1 MMDTSAK
8 RMEDRT
14 EFRARMKQET
24 VTEDQ
29 SRLAQVWFVAARAMA
44 VADGTVPA
52 AKEASAGLYAQ
63 AILGLSEEACRHAKS
78 PDQMKHQTLVDCLA
92 GVHALPAEQAEK
104 IMTGVMMIAFADGH
118 MEPLEVRWASMLASA
133 CEMCDEDFQRCCA
146 SARVIASMFNP
157 SMPPVDR
164 EEAL

>member
-1 MMDTSAK
+1 MM
-8 RMEDRT
+8 
-14 EFRARMKQET
+14 QET
-24 VTEDQ
+24 LKHDDPAD
-29 SRLAQVWFVAARAMA
+29 LARTWFVAARAMA

-52 AKEASAGLYAQ
+52 VKEASAGLYAQ
-63 AILGLSEEACRHAKS
+63 AILGLSEDDCRHAKS
-78 PDQMKHQTLVDCLA
+78 PERMKHQTLVDCLA
-92 GVHALPAEQAEK
+92 AVHALPADAAEK

-133 CEMCDEDFQRCCA
+133 CEMSDEDFQRCCA

-164 EEAL
+164 EEGS